1 MSFENNI
8 QSWVQI
14 DNKIKL
20 LTEEA
25 KQLRAKKSVIMDDI
39 NCYIQQKNLENAVI
53 NISDGQ
59 LKFAKSQTIQ
69 GLTLKF
75 VENCLMEILHD
86 EKKTE
91 YIMDF
96 IKSKREVKIYSNIK
110 RIYK

>member
-39 NCYIQQKNLENAVI
+39 NCYIQQKKTRSSEIRNLLSDSLI
-53 NISDGQ
+53 N
-59 LKFAKSQTIQ
+59 TI
-69 GLTLKF
+69 
-75 VENCLMEILHD
+75 
-86 EKKTE
+86 
-91 YIMDF
+91 Y
-96 IKSKREVKIYSNIK
+96 
-110 RIYK
+110 